1 MLRIIYNKKAQNFL
15 EYAMIILVISLAL
28 MAMNKYVYRSIQA
41 RLKQAQT
48 DLNAVKR

>member
-15 EYAMIILVISLAL
+15 EYAMLILILSAAL

-41 RLKQAQT
+41 RLKQVQT
-48 DLNAVKR
+48 DLNAAKR